1 MQKIVFAT
9 YFFPL
14 GMVQSFALILKSI
27 FRFIV
32 RRHTFTFPIKYK
44 KGKSMV
50 IFVQN
55 YFPFCY
61 QTCTIC
67 WDFSIWSDIIKNNKC
82 YVKKYKFLK
91 FNAEIM
97 INLVF
102 KWVIGLIGKLFS
114 ELFVSING
122 IYYLFRFFIDWVFS
136 LSKSEET

>member
-9 YFFPL
+9 YFFQL
-14 GMVQSFALILKSI
+14 SMVQRFTLILKSI

-32 RRHTFTFPIKYK
+32 RRHTFIFPIKDK
-44 KGKSMV
+44 KGKSMA

-67 WDFSIWSDIIKNNKC
+67 WDFSIWSDVIKNNKC
-82 YVKKYKFLK
+82 YAKKYKFLK

-122 IYYLFRFFIDWVFS
+122 IYYLFRFLIDSVIS